1 METRM
6 SGEAVEEELQCLEGV
21 CGMCGVRVC
30 GWIWMWMWDVPVE
43 IPICGWSLK
52 LLFSGDVAGLKP
64 DPSHPSGALIL
75 SSASSFLFS
84 PRPVLLVLFS
94 SPFQMSQSYI
104 PHSRTL
110 DVDFVPSSTVR
121 ILLPKSALTYWIYPG
136 QREKK
141 SIIVYPGVLALVSLP
156 ANFRFSVHPFLH
168 GTAVPQ
174 RRKRNITQGRAI
186 LGETGQVREI
196 RRSRH

>member
-21 CGMCGVRVC
+21 CGVCGVRVC

-52 LLFSGDVAGLKP
+52 LLFSGGDVAGLKP

-94 SPFQMSQSYI
+94 SPSQMSQSYI
-104 PHSRTL
+104 PHSRCRFCAFL
-110 DVDFVPSSTVR
+110 DSTNPSSQVSPH
-121 ILLPKSALTYWIYPG
+121 LLDLSRTKGKKINHCLPRSARTSISSG
-136 QREKK
+136 Q
-141 SIIVYPGVLALVSLP
+141 L
-156 ANFRFSVHPFLH
+156 
-168 GTAVPQ
+168 
-174 RRKRNITQGRAI
+174 
-186 LGETGQVREI
+186 
-196 RRSRH
+196 